1 MFSLSSFLHLPE
13 QHLFGF
19 MNVRDFFFFF
29 NCTSD
34 IFKQECR
41 SNQFNEPAMRFLNP
55 SVHESDGNGILKE
68 PIEKYEPL

>member
-1 MFSLSSFLHLPE
+1 MSE
-13 QHLFGF
+13 I
-19 MNVRDFFFFF
+19 FFFFF

-68 PIEKYEPL
+68 LIEKYEPL